1 MDGWME
7 RQHSNKV
14 DTGGE
19 DPSDV
24 TFMQVNLL
32 IQSELKEMQKLG

>member
-1 MDGWME
+1 MDG
-7 RQHSNKV
+7 QHSNKV

-24 TFMQVNLL
+24 TFIQVNLF